1 MSRVFKYL
9 LSIKGTLNNYHHVV
23 NDICLHINIMHSLVV
38 HAGMKAA
45 NIALK
50 YIYITRVSVVR
61 IFSAMIVTLLD

>member
-1 MSRVFKYL
+1 
-9 LSIKGTLNNYHHVV
+9 
-23 NDICLHINIMHSLVV
+23 MHSLVV

-45 NIALK
+45 NIALI

>member
-1 MSRVFKYL
+1 
-9 LSIKGTLNNYHHVV
+9 
-23 NDICLHINIMHSLVV
+23 MHSLVV